1 MRSLRLLRLQLLI
14 RSRHMILG
22 WGAVGLVYAFT
33 SAFQSHGVT
42 LAETALDRMIAF
54 NPAGIWVY
62 LSFFILIPYTFITA
76 QPHKL
81 LWLRSSMQTCAV
93 VCGLIFLVY
102 PTTLLYPAITG
113 DGMSQNVLRFLASSD
128 SSQNCLPSL
137 HGALT
142 LLCAWALLD
151 RKRKLHSGLAVLW
164 AMGIFVSI
172 IQLRRHVSIDLA
184 AGMAVGLV
192 YGWLCMQWAANKRK
206 LVALVARNTSSHT
219 LPMNP
224 EYSRK

>member
-1 MRSLRLLRLQLLI
+1 MRSFRYLRQQLLI

-33 SAFQSHGVT
+33 SAFQGQGMLLT
-42 LAETALDRMIAF
+42 ETALDRLIPF

-62 LSFFILIPYTFITA
+62 LSFFIFIPYTFITA
-76 QPHKL
+76 QPRKL
-81 LWLRSSMQTCAV
+81 LWLRNSMQTCAV
-93 VCGLIFLVY
+93 VCGLIFLLW

-113 DGMSQNVLRFLASSD
+113 DELSPRLLRFLASFD

-151 RKRKLHSGLAVLW
+151 TKRKLHSGLAVVW
-164 AMGIFVSI
+164 SVCIFISI
-172 IQLRRHVSIDLA
+172 IQLRRHLSIDLA
-184 AGMAVGLV
+184 AGMAAGLAC
-192 YGWLCMQWAANKRK
+192 GWLCKQWAAQKRK
-206 LVALVARNTSSHT
+206 SAAQVVKAISQVRSS
-219 LPMNP
+219 L
-224 EYSRK
+224 

>member
-1 MRSLRLLRLQLLI
+1 MRSLRYLRFQLFI
-14 RSRHMILG
+14 RVRHMILG
-22 WGAVGLVYAFT
+22 WGAVGLVYALT
-33 SAFQSHGVT
+33 SAFQGHGIT
-42 LAETALDRMIAF
+42 LVETVLDRMIAF
-54 NPAGIWVY
+54 NPAGIWIY

-93 VCGLIFLVY
+93 VCGLIFFIY
-102 PTTLLYPAITG
+102 PTTLLYPTITG
-113 DGMSQNVLRFLASSD
+113 DGISQSVLRFLASSD

-151 RKRKLHSGLAVLW
+151 TKRKLRSGLVVLW
-164 AMGIFVSI
+164 SVCMFVSI

-184 AGMAVGLV
+184 AGMVVGLGC
-192 YGWLCMQWAANKRK
+192 GWLCMRWATNKRK
-206 LVALVARNTSSHT
+206 SVAQVARNTSSQT
-219 LPMNP
+219 IPMNP

>member
-1 MRSLRLLRLQLLI
+1 MRSLRHLRLQLFI
-14 RSRHMILG
+14 RLRHMILG
-22 WGAVGLVYAFT
+22 WGTVGLVYSFT
-33 SAFQSHGVT
+33 SAFQGHGVT

-54 NPAGIWVY
+54 NPTGIWVY

-76 QPHKL
+76 QSHRL

-93 VCGLIFLVY
+93 VCGLIFLIY

-113 DGMSQNVLRFLASSD
+113 DGMSQSVLRFLASSD

-142 LLCAWALLD
+142 LLCAWTLLD
-151 RKRKLHSGLAVLW
+151 GKRKLYSGLMLLW
-164 AMGIFVSI
+164 AICIFISI

-184 AGMAVGLV
+184 AGMVVGLAC
-192 YGWLCMQWAANKRK
+192 GRLCMQWAVKKRK
-206 LVALVARNTSSHT
+206 SAAQVVSATARVRSS
-219 LPMNP
+219 L
-224 EYSRK
+224 

>member
-1 MRSLRLLRLQLLI
+1 MRSSQHLRFQLFIRL
-14 RSRHMILG
+14 RHMVLG
-22 WGAVGLVYAFT
+22 WGAVGLVYSFT
-33 SAFQSHGVT
+33 SAFQGHGVM

-54 NPAGIWVY
+54 NPAGIWIY

-81 LWLRSSMQTCAV
+81 LWMRSSMQACAV
-93 VCGLIFLVY
+93 VCGLIFLIY

-113 DGMSQNVLRFLASSD
+113 DGMSQSVLRFLASSD

-151 RKRKLHSGLAVLW
+151 GKRKLHSGLAVLW
-164 AMGIFVSI
+164 AMAIFVSI

-184 AGMAVGLV
+184 AGMAVGLAC
-192 YGWLCMQWAANKRK
+192 GWLCMQWAANTRK
-206 LVALVARNTSSHT
+206 SITQVARASSQVKPS
-219 LPMNP
+219 L
-224 EYSRK
+224 

>member
-1 MRSLRLLRLQLLI
+1 MRSFRIRRFRLLI
-14 RSRHMILG
+14 RLRHMILG
-22 WGAVGLVYAFT
+22 WGVVGLVYAFT
-33 SAFQSHGVT
+33 SAFQGHGAT

-76 QPHKL
+76 QPYKL

-93 VCGLIFLVY
+93 VCGLIFVIY

-113 DGMSQNVLRFLASSD
+113 DGMSQSMLRFLASSD

-151 RKRKLHSGLAVLW
+151 GKRKLHSGLAVLW
-164 AMGIFVSI
+164 AMGIFISI

-184 AGMAVGLV
+184 AGITVGLAC
-192 YGWLCMQWAANKRK
+192 GWLCMQWAANKRK
-206 LVALVARNTSSHT
+206 SVAQVARNTSQVRHS
-219 LPMNP
+219 L
-224 EYSRK
+224 